1 MFSTNIR
8 LIPKPAAPAGI
19 GRQAPTYYKSLVHS
33 GYAPVNGLSMYYEVH
48 GTVADWPLV
57 TIHPWLGLANVFPSL
72 IRTRQLIAVEL
83 QGHGRTPDIDR
94 PPSFENH
101 AEDIA
106 ALLQYLDIPRAD
118 IFGEGFGGIVA
129 AQLAVRHP
137 DLVRRVA
144 VYGSILGAMDEVL
157 TQVSLADFRNLT
169 PDHPG
174 IRFERENY
182 ERVAPDPTQWPTLVA
197 RSMAATAAWAGFSRE
212 ELQTI
217 KAPVLIAAG
226 DRDTLTAP
234 LEHLL
239 RWSRLI
245 ANAQLAIVP
254 DAGHF
259 VLCDDAEKVLPIV
272 AAFLDNTSTVPFAT
286 TVSGYRPGK
295 TR

>member
-1 MFSTNIR
+1 MFSTTVR
-8 LIPKPAAPAGI
+8 LIAQPAVPVAA
-19 GRQAPTYYKSLVHS
+19 GRQAPAYYKSLVQS
-33 GYAPVNGLSMYYEVH
+33 GYAPVNGLRMYYEVH

-94 PPSFENH
+94 QPSFEDH

-106 ALLQYLDIPRAD
+106 ALLHYLDIPRAD
-118 IFGEGFGGIVA
+118 IFGEGTGGNVA
-129 AQLAVRHP
+129 VQLAVRYP

-157 TQVSLADFRNLT
+157 PPASLADFRSLT

-182 ERVAPDPTQWPTLVA
+182 ERVAPDPTRWPQLVA
-197 RSMAATAAWAGFSRE
+197 GSMATAGAWPGFSRE
-212 ELQTI
+212 ELRAI
-217 KAPVLIAAG
+217 RAPVLIAAG
-226 DRDTLTAP
+226 DHDALAAP

-245 ANAQLAIVP
+245 ANAQLAIIP

-259 VLCDDAEKVLPIV
+259 VLCDDAEKVLPVV

-286 TVSGYRPGK
+286 TVSGYRPGR